1 MVTCDRAF
9 QEWDL
14 FGEHDRYTFETAIEK
29 VSDFIRRLEKMF
41 RVAYGRDAI
50 TPGTRDALL
59 YGQLQEGLSHHLVGP
74 WLFRVLPGVAA
85 RNEERRLVELRN
97 CRRYQTTQKPKP
109 LDKPSS
115 SDIVPMKKPM
125 KPSREVQCFNC
136 RKPGHM
142 ARECKEPRREY
153 TKIAWGEH
161 WADITIIIAAMFK

>member
-85 RNEERRLVELRN
+85 RNEERRAGRVEELQAVPD
-97 CRRYQTTQKPKP
+97 YSEAQTSGQA
-109 LDKPSS
+109 
-115 SDIVPMKKPM
+115 
-125 KPSREVQCFNC
+125 E
-136 RKPGHM
+136 
-142 ARECKEPRREY
+142 
-153 TKIAWGEH
+153 
-161 WADITIIIAAMFK
+161 FK